1 LEKLINLKVLNIDGI
16 KYSIKE
22 NIDPFC
28 KLIAKSPQSLKV
40 IERTYTRRVDLG
52 DGLPNKLASKKI
64 FDSAPMVERESLYEN
79 IDHSPKRQLRCS
91 YKRSE
96 IMKSDKKQKQRFKRI
111 EEQET
116 QVDLIE
122 EFVNLLRKL

>member
-40 IERTYTRRVDLG
+40 IERTYSRRVDLG
-52 DGLPNKLASKKI
+52 DGLLNKLTSKKI
-64 FDSAPMVERESLYEN
+64 FESAPMVARESLYEN
-79 IDHSPKRQLRCS
+79 VDHSQKRQLRCS
-91 YKRSE
+91 YKRNE
-96 IMKSDKKQKQRFKRI
+96 IMNNKKQKKRFTRI

-116 QVDLIE
+116 PIDLIE
-122 EFVNLLRKL
+122 EFVKWLRNL